1 MTGDSVSK
9 GFEQCFKHGGN
20 ARFGAVRKAARKKPL
35 VLGKKGKLDAGEMAE
50 LKSKL
55 ETVSSWGFCAPNSK
69 RQPVASSIA
78 AKKAKSHVVVPRVG
92 TVALRSSRVPAAR
105 PQRRAADQILLE
117 IAEQKARDEA
127 QPMLCRPT
135 YKHDAKLRMQDGYRT
150 DMREVST
157 VSNSL
162 LNQDSRRGQHLAS
175 HTEGHAAAV
184 QVGRRRFED
193 MERSKIVMYHPYGK
207 GGSGDKKTDSEM
219 RQKLDEMASLRAK
232 TTPFALD

>member
-1 MTGDSVSK
+1 MSK

-117 IAEQKARDEA
+117 IAEQIFRSRVSSLTGLKGIIVPRRGA
-127 QPMLCRPT
+127 RPT
-135 YKHDAKLRMQDGYRT
+135 ARHPCT
-150 DMREVST
+150 
-157 VSNSL
+157 
-162 LNQDSRRGQHLAS
+162 RRLPLP
-175 HTEGHAAAV
+175 
-184 QVGRRRFED
+184 RRPAR
-193 MERSKIVMYHPYGK
+193 
-207 GGSGDKKTDSEM
+207 
-219 RQKLDEMASLRAK
+219 SLRAQ
-232 TTPFALD
+232 TW